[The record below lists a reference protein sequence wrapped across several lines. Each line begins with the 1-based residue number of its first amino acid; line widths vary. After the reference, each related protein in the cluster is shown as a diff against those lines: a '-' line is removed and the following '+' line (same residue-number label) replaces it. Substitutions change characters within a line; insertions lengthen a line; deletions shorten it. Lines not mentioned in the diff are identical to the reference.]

1 MSPPSYSD
9 LGKNSR
15 DVFSKG
21 YLSGLFKLD
30 CKTATESGVKFSF
43 GGNMSS
49 EGSKVSGNLEMK
61 HTMKDCGLTFT
72 EKWSTD
78 NTLHATVDATD
89 KVLQGLKLTLD
100 SSYSPLNNEKK
111 SKLKATLKQEKFTL
125 TGDAG
130 LLPAVSPLIN
140 ASIVLGHQNWLGGAQ
155 IAFDSSKSKLTKN
168 AFALDYCAKDFVL
181 HTNINDGNVFGAS
194 LYQRVNPI
202 MEAGV
207 NVGYTSSSN
216 ASTFGVGLKYKLDQ
230 GSSVSAKVN
239 NSGIV
244 GLGFSHKLKDG
255 IILNLSTLL
264 NGKNLNEGGNKLSL
278 GLELEA

>member
-111 SKLKATLKQEKFTL
+111 SKLKATTQAGEITL

-181 HTNINDGNVFGAS
+181 HTNINDGN
-194 LYQRVNPI
+194 
-202 MEAGV
+202 AGV

-244 GLGFSHKLKDG
+244 GLGFSHNVKDG

-264 NGKNLNEGGNKLSL
+264 KEKTSMREENKLSL